1 LAGSRRRSDQSVVL
15 SGAET
20 IQGSVW
26 CYSENG
32 IVVMIAERRLLENA
46 YAAFNDRDIDAALAA
61 MHGDVC
67 WPNGM
72 EGGSV
77 HGHEAVR
84 EYWTRQ
90 WDLIDPH
97 VEPLRFD
104 ADEAGRMVVDV
115 RQVVRDRNG
124 TIMVDEIVQHVYLIQ
139 EGLVRSMEI
148 REPPA

>member
-1 LAGSRRRSDQSVVL
+1 
-15 SGAET
+15 
-20 IQGSVW
+20 
-26 CYSENG
+26 
-32 IVVMIAERRLLENA
+32 MIGERRLLENA
-46 YAAFNDRDIDAALAA
+46 YDAFNARDIDAALAA
-61 MHGDVC
+61 THVDVC

-97 VEPLRFD
+97 VEPLRFE
-104 ADEAGRMVVDV
+104 ADEARRIVVDV

-124 TIMVDEIVQHVYLIQ
+124 NIMVDEIVQHVYLIQ
-139 EGLVRSMEI
+139 EGLVRSMKI
-148 REPPA
+148 RKPHA

>member
-1 LAGSRRRSDQSVVL
+1 MLLRNGS
-15 SGAET
+15 
-20 IQGSVW
+20 
-26 CYSENG
+26 
-32 IVVMIAERRLLENA
+32 VVMIAERRLLENA
-46 YAAFNDRDIDAALAA
+46 YDAFNARDIDAALAA
-61 MHGDVC
+61 MHVDVD

-77 HGHEAVR
+77 YGHGGVR
-84 EYWTRQ
+84 DYWTRQ

-97 VEPLRFD
+97 VEPLRFE

-124 TIMVDEIVQHVYLIQ
+124 NIMVDEIVQHVYVIQ

-148 REPPA
+148 RKPQA